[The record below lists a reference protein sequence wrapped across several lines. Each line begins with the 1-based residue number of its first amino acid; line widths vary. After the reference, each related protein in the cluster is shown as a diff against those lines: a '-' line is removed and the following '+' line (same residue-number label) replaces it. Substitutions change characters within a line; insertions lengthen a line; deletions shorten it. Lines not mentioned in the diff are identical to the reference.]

1 MPSTFKY
8 YACLVLCAVLL
19 TSCGHTLKS
28 ESGLY
33 NVTLESSPKL
43 PVKGYWLSGK
53 GKRINPGTSGLIYVA
68 PLNVKAI
75 SNKYPLA
82 ARQMRENMNKYLVVE
97 LNKAMAEINS
107 KNHTNWQITT
117 TPSAAADARVDMA
130 VVHFKPQR
138 PFLRVLVEILSF
150 WSPVPM
156 TSTLMSP
163 ASSGDICLECTV
175 KNAHTGELLLAFK
188 DENRKKPRYV
198 NKEAYSRDGNA
209 DTNLKFWA
217 KRLAFVIRESTYD
230 KSGNKSLKQRVED
243 MGALD
248 AAKILV
254 DETLDDINDTVDDVS
269 SAIESL

>member
-8 YACLVLCAVLL
+8 YAYLVLCAVLL

-43 PVKGYWLSGK
+43 PVKGYWLSGT
-53 GKRINPGTSGLIYVA
+53 GKRINPGTSGLIYLA

-75 SNKYPLA
+75 SKKYPLA
-82 ARQMRENMNKYLVVE
+82 ARQMRENMHKYLVTE
-97 LNKAMAEINS
+97 LNKALAEINS

-117 TPSAAADARVDMA
+117 TPTTTANARIDMA

-138 PFLRVLVEILSF
+138 PILRVLVEILSF

-175 KNAHTGELLLAFK
+175 KNVHTGELLLAFK

-209 DTNLKFWA
+209 DANLEFWA
-217 KRLAFVIRESTYD
+217 KRLAFVIRESAYD
-230 KSGNKSLKQRVED
+230 KSGTKTLKQRVND
-243 MGALD
+243 MNAYD
-248 AAKILV
+248 AAKIIV
-254 DETLDDINDTVDDVS
+254 DDTLEDVNDTVEDVS
-269 SAIESL
+269 NVIQAL